1 MTEQPDKPEPAD
13 GEPDVPSDGTPEPA
27 PAEDALVGGTQL
39 TLDVAATEVP
49 PEPDVP
55 AEPAPETAPE
65 TAPEVPTEPTEPEV
79 PAEPTQPEVPPAEP
93 TPPVTP
99 DVPPTPAVPAPPAT
113 PVTPGTAPVPPASQ
127 AAVTAPP
134 APPVSDPAEWGR
146 VDDEGTVWV
155 RTAEGERSVGS
166 YPGAEPPEA
175 LAYFGRKFDELA
187 GQVALLE
194 QRVASG
200 GVSLADAQ
208 TSVDHLREQV
218 VDANAVG
225 DLAAL
230 LGRLDTLTEAVAQR
244 KARRDVER
252 AKSRERAAVA
262 KEKIVAEAESLAEST
277 EWKKTGDRLRALLD
291 EWKAAPRLERKVDD
305 ALWKRFSHART
316 AFDKRRRVHFAELD
330 EQRAGAAQRKEKL
343 IKEAEA
349 LSSSKEWGDTAKR
362 YRELMDQ
369 WKAAGRARRDIEDEL
384 WTRFRAA
391 QDTFFD
397 ARNEVFAARDAD
409 LATNLER
416 KRALLAEAE
425 ALLPLTDHRSARTAL
440 RSIHERW
447 EAAGHVPRASKDE
460 VENRLRKVDDAVRA
474 AEEAEWAR
482 SNPEARAR
490 AEATVSQL
498 RTSIENLEK
507 DAAAARAAGNEKK
520 AADAA
525 AAAEARRS
533 WLVEAQKTLTEFS

>member
-1 MTEQPDKPEPAD
+1 MTEQQDVPEA
-13 GEPDVPSDGTPEPA
+13 GSEPDAEPPQPP
-27 PAEDALVGGTQL
+27 PAADIPDADATAEGTQL
-39 TLDVAATEVP
+39 TLDVA
-49 PEPDVP
+49 P
-55 AEPAPETAPE
+55 AVEPAVPE
-65 TAPEVPTEPTEPEV
+65 
-79 PAEPTQPEVPPAEP
+79 EVPPAP
-93 TPPVTP
+93 TP
-99 DVPPTPAVPAPPAT
+99 DVPPAPTPDVPPAPDTTPDVAPAPAVPSPPA
-113 PVTPGTAPVPPASQ
+113 TPGTAPLPPASQ
-127 AAVTAPP
+127 AAVAATPAPP
-134 APPVSDPAEWGR
+134 ASDPAEWGR
-146 VDDEGTVWV
+146 VDDDGTVWV
-155 RTAEGERSVGS
+155 RTADGERSVGS
-166 YPGAEPPEA
+166 YPGAEAPEA

-244 KARRDVER
+244 KARRDAER
-252 AKSRERAAVA
+252 AKARERAAVT
-262 KEKIVAEAESLAEST
+262 KEKIVAEAESLSEST
-277 EWKKTGDRLRALLD
+277 DWKKTGDRLRALLD

-349 LSSSKEWGDTAKR
+349 LSTSKEWGDTAKR

-369 WKAAGRARRDIEDEL
+369 WKAAGRARRDVEDEL
-384 WTRFRAA
+384 WARFRAA
-391 QDTFFD
+391 QDVFFT
-397 ARNEVFAARDAD
+397 ARGEVFAARDAD
-409 LATNLER
+409 LATNLEK
-416 KRALLAEAE
+416 KRALLVEAE
-425 ALLPLTDHRSARTAL
+425 ALLPVTDHRSARTVL
-440 RSIHERW
+440 RSVHERW

-490 AEATVSQL
+490 AEATVTQL
-498 RTSIENLEK
+498 RTSIEGLEK

-520 AADAA
+520 AADAE

-533 WLVEAQKTLTEFS
+533 WLVEAEKTLTEFS